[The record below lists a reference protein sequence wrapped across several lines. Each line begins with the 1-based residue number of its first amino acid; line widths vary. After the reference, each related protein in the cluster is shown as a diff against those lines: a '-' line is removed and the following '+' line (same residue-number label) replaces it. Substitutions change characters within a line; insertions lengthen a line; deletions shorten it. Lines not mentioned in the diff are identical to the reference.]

1 MTGSRRGSWLRA
13 SAGGLIGVA
22 AAVAMLWRWH
32 DIASAEAWLN
42 AHLVNAVGLADSR
55 SIGAAVIFPL
65 DERWVGFMVS
75 SGCSVAMLLIP
86 PIVLAST
93 LIGFRRISLTRG
105 LNALA
110 LAVVLLVTVNQIRLG
125 AVVVSMQTWGFKLG
139 YERSHVLIGSVIT
152 TAGLIA
158 VTILFVVLVSRTK
171 RISGTVAGVH

>member
-1 MTGSRRGSWLRA
+1 MIRSRPGAWLGA
-13 SAGGLIGVA
+13 AAGGLFGIAVA
-22 AAVAMLWRWH
+22 AITLWRWH

-42 AHLVNAVGLADSR
+42 ARLVSAAGLADAT
-55 SIGAAVIFPL
+55 SIGAAVTFPL

-93 LIGFRRISLTRG
+93 LVGFRRISLPRG
-105 LNALA
+105 ITALA
-110 LAVVLLVTVNQIRLG
+110 LAVALLVVVNQLRLA
-125 AVVVSMQTWGFKLG
+125 AVVISMQTWGFRLG

-158 VTILFVVLVSRTK
+158 VTILFLVLVSRS
-171 RISGTVAGVH
+171 RRARRAVAGVH